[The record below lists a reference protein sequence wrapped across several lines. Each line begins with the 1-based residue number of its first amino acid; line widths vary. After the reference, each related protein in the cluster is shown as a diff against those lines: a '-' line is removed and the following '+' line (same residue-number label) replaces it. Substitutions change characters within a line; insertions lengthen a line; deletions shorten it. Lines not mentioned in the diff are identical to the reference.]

1 MRKETNSKTCPRLS
15 WIVQRC
21 LKNYPKGPEA
31 VLMEEQ
37 LTSIGQMSH
46 NKNNNKNN
54 NNNNNNN
61 TLFHPIFKIKTK
73 KLTMFT
79 VAVND
84 KGIGYLK

>member
-1 MRKETNSKTCPRLS
+1 MRKEKNSKTCPRLS

-21 LKNYPKGPEA
+21 LKDFPKGPEA

-37 LTSIGQMSH
+37 LMSIGQKSH
-46 NKNNNKNN
+46 NK
-54 NNNNNNN
+54 NNNNNN

>member
-1 MRKETNSKTCPRLS
+1 MWKETNSKTCPRLS

-21 LKNYPKGPEA
+21 LKNFPKGPEA

-37 LTSIGQMSH
+37 LMSIGQMSH
-46 NKNNNKNN
+46 NKNN

-73 KLTMFT
+73 NLTMFT